1 MAEDKKGFVLYAD
14 QRSIIDMLQNDK
26 AGELFKHIFAYVND
40 ENPQSNDA
48 LINLA
53 FEPIKLQLKRDL
65 KKWEE
70 IRIKRSEAG
79 KKSAENKRQQNQQ
92 VLTNVESVKQTSTK
106 STVIVNDNVNVNVTV
121 KDKVINK
128 TIPSIDEF
136 VAYAISLKQNVNIE
150 NVKLKYN
157 SWLVNDW
164 KINRQGKEKEIK
176 NWKSTLSNTI
186 QFLGEQQKELN
197 ATGNKQIDLLLK
209 YKGVPI
215 HEIPFDDRTPVHVY
229 RQIHKGYE

>member
-1 MAEDKKGFVLYAD
+1 MAEEKKGFVLYAD
-14 QRSIIDMLQNDK
+14 QRSIIDMLPNDK

-121 KDKVINK
+121 KDNVINK

-136 VAYAISLKQNVNIE
+136 VAYAILLKPNVNIE

-164 KINRQGKEKEIK
+164 KVNRQGKEKEIK

-186 QFLGEQQKELN
+186 QFLGEKDLDLN
-197 ATGNKQIDLLLK
+197 RFKIS
-209 YKGVPI
+209 I
-215 HEIPFDDRTPVHVY
+215 
-229 RQIHKGYE
+229 